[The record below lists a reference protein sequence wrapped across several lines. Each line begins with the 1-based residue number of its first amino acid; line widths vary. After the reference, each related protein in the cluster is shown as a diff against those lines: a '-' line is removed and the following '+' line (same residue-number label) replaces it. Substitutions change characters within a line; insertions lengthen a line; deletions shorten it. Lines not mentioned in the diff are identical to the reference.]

1 MVMGMGMGGGMG
13 VRYVLQMVSLCS
25 EYGVWVGVWYVYSGY
40 VYSGYVFAMGGG
52 MSCIVRIIRSLV

>member
-1 MVMGMGMGGGMG
+1 MG